1 MGYWSQR
8 EEKCQGGLI
17 LAGRVILAGRAS
29 GEGTH
34 EIETLIPPPGRK
46 EPLQLVL
53 LLGNSLRQPNRIHEL
68 AKALE
73 LEVRRR
79 VPGLEL
85 VRPDE
90 GRSIV
95 IGRLLVVGWCRVPL
109 SRHRRRPRGPP
120 PDGFESG
127 RVEDEVSLAEGVPP
141 PGSED
146 RRTRP
151 ELGIRNQ

>member
-8 EEKCQGGLI
+8 EKKGQGGLI
-17 LAGRVILAGRAS
+17 LAGRAS
-29 GEGTH
+29 GGGTH

-53 LLGNSLRQPNRIHEL
+53 LLGNPLRQPNRIHEL

-73 LEVRRR
+73 LEVRGR

-85 VRPDE
+85 GRPDE

-95 IGRLLVVGWCRVPL
+95 IRRQLVVGWSRVPL

-120 PDGFESG
+120 PDWFESG
-127 RVEDEVSLAEGVPP
+127 LSRMGVVGGEGASSRFRGPSDAS
-141 PGSED
+141 GA
-146 RRTRP
+146 RRT
-151 ELGIRNQ
+151 